1 MMENIRAPRVAGY
14 FYPADPEKLQ
24 NEINLLLDITRPEM
38 EIKNIFGIVS
48 PHAGYPYSGKT
59 AAHVYNLIKGKKYKR
74 VVVISPS
81 HSEYFPGTS
90 VYEGDAYQT
99 PLGTIEV
106 DKDFR
111 DKLTDGS
118 RTVYKGIE
126 GHRKEHALEVQLP
139 FLQSVI
145 SDFKIVP
152 IVMGD
157 QGKLFVDELAE
168 RLSEI
173 SDDETLIVSSS
184 DMSHFHSKLEAD
196 KLDSIVEKRI
206 NNFDFEKLQ
215 DDLDLQ
221 NAEACGGGPIVAMM
235 KAASLR
241 NKKHSMVIH
250 RSDSGDVTGDDSG
263 VVGYLSAVVY
273 GD

>member
-1 MMENIRAPRVAGY
+1 MENVRAPRVAGY

-24 NEINLLLDITRPEM
+24 NEIDLLLDITKPGK

-59 AAHVYNLIKGKKYKR
+59 AAYVYNLIKGKKYKR

-81 HSEYFPGTS
+81 HTEYFPGTS

-111 DKLTDGS
+111 NKLTNGS
-118 RTVYKGIE
+118 RTIYKGME

-145 SDFKIVP
+145 SGFKIVP

-168 RLSEI
+168 KLAEI
-173 SDDETLIVSSS
+173 IDDETLIVSSS
-184 DMSHFHSKLEAD
+184 DMSHFHTKQEAD
-196 KLDSIVEKRI
+196 KLDSVVEKRI

-215 DDLDLQ
+215 KDLDLR
-221 NAEACGGGPIVAMM
+221 NTEACGGGPIIAMM
-235 KAASLR
+235 KTASLK
-241 NKKHSMVIH
+241 NKTHSLVIH
-250 RSDSGDVTGDDSG
+250 RSDSGDVTGDNTG